1 MFIGV
6 CYMDG
11 KTIVKLLRQ
20 HGFECVRI
28 NGSHHIMSNGK
39 VKPFPVPV
47 HGKHDIK
54 LGTLINI
61 EKMSGVKLR

>member
-1 MFIGV
+1 
-6 CYMDG
+6 
-11 KTIVKLLRQ
+11 
-20 HGFECVRI
+20 
-28 NGSHHIMSNGK
+28 MSNGK